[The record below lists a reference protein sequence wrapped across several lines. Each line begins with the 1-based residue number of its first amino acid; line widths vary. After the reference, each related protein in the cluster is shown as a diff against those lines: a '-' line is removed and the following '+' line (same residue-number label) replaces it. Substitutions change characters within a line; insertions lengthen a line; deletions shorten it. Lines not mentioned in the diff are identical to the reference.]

1 MLVRFFKHKHK
12 HLDINHCVHFFFKD
26 IYTATTTTTKG
37 YLEMF
42 LGAMFLE
49 PSDVKNLGTD
59 DSLKKYFF

>member
-1 MLVRFFKHKHK
+1 MYIFFP
-12 HLDINHCVHFFFKD
+12 D
-26 IYTATTTTTKG
+26 IYTATTTTKG

-49 PSDVKNLGTD
+49 PSDVKSLGTD